1 MLHETVSRGAS
12 FMRMQ
17 QIFMRVQQN
26 LRSHHTAHHL
36 VIVIITAVQAALIA
50 LLLEE
55 EEGQN
60 ERMNKK
66 KTWVRPWIKNRQKY
80 GSFHT
85 LHKELGLDQQAFK
98 EYFRLD
104 KTQFEVLLQ
113 KVYKHIIKRD
123 TNMRECIK
131 PEEMCSLT
139 LRYLA
144 SGESFRSL
152 EFQFRISRRAIS
164 RIIIDVT
171 NAIINEFKCYLA
183 TPKTKDEW
191 LRISKKFQ
199 ARWNFPNG
207 LGAVDG
213 KHIVKRE
220 KSCLNE

>member
-1 MLHETVSRGAS
+1 M
-12 FMRMQ
+12 
-17 QIFMRVQQN
+17 
-26 LRSHHTAHHL
+26 AHHL
-36 VIVIITAVQAALIA
+36 VIVIIIAVQAALIA

-55 EEGQN
+55 EEGEN
-60 ERMNKK
+60 ERMDKK
-66 KTWVRPWIKNRQKY
+66 KTWVWPWIKNRQNY

-85 LHKELGLDQQAFK
+85 LHKELELDQQAFK

-113 KVYKHIIKRD
+113 KVYRHIIKRD

-131 PEEMCSLT
+131 PE
-139 LRYLA
+139 
-144 SGESFRSL
+144 ESFRSL

-171 NAIINEFKCYLA
+171 NAIINEVKCYLA

-213 KHIVKRE
+213 KHIVLEQSFNSGSHYRNYKGTDSIILIRTV
-220 KSCLNE
+220 SS